1 MDIKLT
7 PNGGSPVYLDM
18 LPETVKY
25 TADGKFMTY
34 SIIGVGDV
42 KVPSGTVPDTISWNA
57 TFPGASRK
65 KEPYVKKNRW
75 QSPQDY
81 IKKITSWR
89 NAKTKVNV
97 QVVGA
102 GINLDCSI
110 EKFNGKFSGGH
121 GDFIYDIQFVKY
133 QKIEITAVPPSKS
146 GKSGKGKSGKGRPD
160 SKKKKKQTSKSNP
173 KTRTYTVKRGDSL
186 WRIASMFLGNGARY
200 GEIYRLN
207 KRKIDS
213 HHGGPNMI
221 WPGDRLTI
229 PAR

>member
-18 LPETVKY
+18 LTETVKY

-65 KEPYVKKNRW
+65 KEPYVKKNIW